1 MAALPT
7 ICVVFGVTGTKR
19 RTSGL
24 EDRFLL
30 PCKTESCRFFW
41 HECKCAFEVVEPV

>member
-1 MAALPT
+1 MTALPT

-30 PCKTESCRFFW
+30 LGKTESCRFFGMNVNV
-41 HECKCAFEVVEPV
+41 HSRL